1 LAEEKLGKYK
11 TDVTLEELKASS
23 IFKDQTWPIDNGET
37 SVAAD
42 VISTFDL
49 PGDPGGGSPL
59 LGYDIYNRDP
69 YQMIQLSLAAEA
81 FGDGTDPK
89 ECYINGEGDVVFN
102 ALGMGSSVT
111 DIYYSVPSDSYEL
124 ICDTVVVTGCEIPP
138 SRELR
143 DPQNLFTLGNT
154 SEAGETGPWYHAIGN
169 IVPAKNMFQE
179 GWIEY
184 NRLQTGDKIKD
195 TWELGDFENIV
206 TFAYIVNISFFDSG
220 CTDVQ
225 FRDSSIRYYELPS
238 FGIMQ
243 EGHKLKAPL
252 EGAEVPVLEGVEVPD
267 SSQKKFKGVRRV
279 LIYGYKLNGIRFYH
293 DAGGEIVTPYVYVD
307 TLQPSVFE
315 LRRGDDYVVNK
326 KAGEAVEI
334 TFANNVVRKKYRDFF
349 GKSTPEKPEAGVSS
363 FMIHPESIITAAVTG
378 STDDA
383 KVPDPTIIVAGKLAD
398 GVSDATGGLGIN
410 TPAVFPIGKGESG
423 YAVLKLFVE
432 VDWDNPSIFI
442 KDSRDIITKA
452 KLEEEVSIQI
462 YPIVVDDPP
471 APMAYNGT
479 RITQEDVKPDDDPAT
494 IDLWSKSDKQL
505 ILDSL
510 KGGDMNITLPFLD
523 EDGVELASSVIL
535 SLRQESVS
543 ATAYT
548 CGPDCNP
555 DLGAGAPDIGGG
567 EVINRI
573 VYSYQDSSRYVVN
586 VYCGSKWNGI
596 NGWGQSINEA
606 TTEQKSLDGK
616 VINASKN
623 NTDFVVFVNGI
634 GQIPC
639 VNATK
644 DVICNGDKVKITVY
658 NNPSGVR

>member
-1 LAEEKLGKYK
+1 LAEEEKLGKYK
-11 TDVTLEELKASS
+11 TDATLAELQASS
-23 IFKDQTWPIDNGET
+23 IFKDKTWPIDNGET
-37 SVAAD
+37 SVAED
-42 VISTFDL
+42 VINTFDL
-49 PGDPGGGSPL
+49 DGTPTGGSPL

-69 YQMIQLSLAAEA
+69 YQMIQLSLAAAA
-81 FGDGTDPK
+81 FGDSNTPMK
-89 ECYINGEGDVVFN
+89 ECYINGEGNVVFN
-102 ALGMGSSVT
+102 ALGTGSSAT

-124 ICDTVVVTGCEIPP
+124 TCDTVVVTGCEIPP

-154 SEAGETGPWYHAIGN
+154 SEAGETGPWYHSIGN

-206 TFAYIVNISFFDSG
+206 TFAYIANISFFDSG

-225 FRDSSIRYYELPS
+225 FRDSSVRYYALPS
-238 FGIMQ
+238 FGTMQ

-252 EGAEVPVLEGVEVPD
+252 EGTEVPVLEGVEVPD

-293 DAGGEIVTPYVYVD
+293 DAGGGAVTPYVYVD

-326 KAGEAVEI
+326 KAGEVVKI
-334 TFANNVVRKKYRDFF
+334 TFANNVIRKKYREFF
-349 GKSTPEKPEAGVSS
+349 GKSTPETSEAGVSS
-363 FMIHPESIITAAVTG
+363 FMIHPESIITAAATG
-378 STDDA
+378 V
-383 KVPDPTIIVAGKLAD
+383 KVPDPTTIVAGKLAD
-398 GVSDATGGLGIN
+398 GVSDATGGLGID
-410 TPAVFPIGKGESG
+410 TPSVFPIGKGESG

-442 KDSRDIITKA
+442 KDSRDIITKV
-452 KLEEEVSIQI
+452 KLEEGVSIKI

-471 APMAYNGT
+471 APMAHNGT
-479 RITQEDVKPDDDPAT
+479 LITQSDVKPDDDPAT
-494 IDLWSKSDKQL
+494 VDLWSKLDKQE

-523 EDGVELASSVIL
+523 EAGVMQASSVIL

-543 ATAYT
+543 TTAYT

-555 DLGAGAPDIGGG
+555 DLGASALDTGGG
-567 EVINRI
+567 VINRI

-606 TTEQKSLDGK
+606 TTEQKSFDGK

-644 DVICNGDKVKITVY
+644 DIICNGDKVKITVY